1 MRQWTTEQRQ
11 CIEARGGSLLVSAA
25 AGSGKT
31 SVLVERILRRITDPD
46 NPADVDRLLVVT
58 FTKAA
63 AAEMKQ
69 RLAAA
74 LSALLA
80 EHPEDRRLA
89 RQQMLLPRAH
99 ISTVHGFCA
108 DLLREHFHALDLSP
122 QFRVAEEG
130 QTALLREEAVTEV
143 LEEGYAG
150 GDPAFLE
157 LAGLL
162 STGRS
167 DRGFQRAIER
177 IYGFIQSHPFP
188 DLWLNEQEARYS
200 PEGPDASD
208 TPWGLLVRAR
218 ILDTV
223 RYAVTLLDKAI
234 ALAEEEERMAAAY
247 GPALRAGREALREL
261 CRTLPRLG
269 WDETGAAL
277 DAFAFPPFGRLLKY
291 GDEPRKARV
300 TALRDEVKKR
310 MKPLSALLC
319 GSGADFRED
328 RAALYPLIRILFGVV
343 RQFGERYQ
351 EKKAGRQ
358 IVDFNDL
365 EHGALRLLIA
375 QGENGLGVRTPLA
388 VELSSRFDEVLVD
401 EYQDTNAAQDALFTA
416 LSREE
421 TNLFFVGDVKQSIYG
436 FRQAMPDLFIAR
448 RDAYPPFDGTA
459 FPASITLGHNFR
471 SRREVTDA
479 VNFVFRQL
487 MTRETGGI
495 RYDGREALV
504 PSASYPQAD
513 GCETELW
520 VLDAGTLAPDDS
532 RDAAEARL
540 IAGRIHELL
549 DAFPVTENGRTR
561 PARFGDFCILLR
573 SKAAHAAAYADELNR
588 CGIPAWTAAAGG
600 FFAAPEV
607 ASAISLLRFIDN
619 PLQDVP
625 LLAVLLSPAFGFTP
639 DDLAR
644 IRMRDKASP
653 LFAAVR
659 RMGEAEEE
667 EGELARRCADFLARV
682 DGWRL
687 LAASLPADRLIRRLF
702 DDSGL
707 IAAAA
712 ASRHGEQRAANLRL
726 LLDYARGFEQNGFRG
741 LSAFVRYLDRLE
753 QQDMDL
759 SPASAA
765 EAGNAVRILSIHNSK
780 GLEFPVVFLAGLGG
794 LFNPDSTRGDLLLH
808 AQAGVGLVR
817 RDPASLRQVNTLP
830 RQGVALA
837 IQNSERAEELR
848 VLYVAMTRAKEK
860 LCMTM
865 TLRQPEA
872 LLARLAA
879 TLGGEEALPAYTVLT
894 ARSMSEW
901 LLACALR
908 HPSGKILRDLAGD
921 GGVSLRPAETPW
933 RVEVARAPA
942 RRAEAAE
949 AREAPPPDPARIAV
963 LRERLAYTYPY
974 AALGRAPSKLAAS
987 ALSRGEEGLRPRRP
1001 FVARTRPAFLSRSG
1015 LSPAERGTALH
1026 TFMQFADYPRA
1037 AADPQAEI
1045 QRLVQSRFLTPEQ
1058 AASLPLPKIRRFFA
1072 GGLYARMAASPFCR
1086 REEPFTIGLPASR
1099 FADAPGAADE
1109 LVIVQGIADCVF
1121 EEEGGL
1127 VLVDYK
1133 TDRASNGEELAARY
1147 ADQLRIYAF
1156 ALAQTLERPVKSCL
1170 LYAFSLDA
1178 AVPVAFEETGEFRL
1192 AALEETEPNRY
1203 VEPAGDPGEEEP
1215 PEPLAKE

>member
-31 SVLVERILRRITDPD
+31 SVLVERIVRRITDPE
-46 NPADVDRLLVVT
+46 NPVDVDRLLVVT

-69 RLAAA
+69 RLASA
-74 LSALLA
+74 LSARLA
-80 EHPEDRRLA
+80 ERPEDRRLA

-122 QFRVAEEG
+122 QFQVAEEG

-143 LEEGYAG
+143 LEEGYASR
-150 GDPAFLE
+150 DPAFLE

-167 DRGFQRAIER
+167 DRGFQRAVER
-177 IYGFIQSHPFP
+177 IYDFIQSHPFP
-188 DLWLNEQEARYS
+188 ERWLTEQEARYA
-200 PEGPDASD
+200 PDGPDAPD

-234 ALAEEEERMAAAY
+234 VLAEEEERMAAAY

-261 CRTLPRLG
+261 CRALPHLG

-277 DAFAFPPFGRLLKY
+277 DAFAFPAFGRLLKY
-291 GDEPRKARV
+291 EDEPRKARV

-319 GSGADFRED
+319 GSEADFRED
-328 RAALYPLIRILFGVV
+328 MAALYPLIHVLFDVV
-343 RQFGERYQ
+343 RRFGKRYDQ
-351 EKKAGRQ
+351 KKAEKQ
-358 IVDFNDL
+358 LVDFNDL
-365 EHGALRLLIA
+365 EHGALRLLVA

-388 VELSSRFDEVLVD
+388 LELSSRFDEVLVD

-448 RDAYPPFDGTA
+448 RDAYPSFDGTA

-471 SRREVTDA
+471 SRKEVTDG
-479 VNFVFRQL
+479 VNFVFKQL

-495 RYDGREALV
+495 RYDEREALV
-504 PSASYPQAD
+504 PAASYPEAA

-520 VLDAGTLAPDDS
+520 VLDAGTLEPDDDK
-532 RDAAEARL
+532 DAAEARL
-540 IAGRIHELL
+540 IARRIHELL
-549 DAFPVTENGRTR
+549 DTFPVTENGQPR

-573 SKAAHAAAYADELNR
+573 SKATHAAAYADELNR
-588 CGIPAWTAAAGG
+588 CGIPAWTAASGG

-607 ASAISLLRFIDN
+607 AAAISLLRFLDN

-659 RMGEAEEE
+659 RMGEAAE
-667 EGELARRCADFLARV
+667 EGDLARRCADFLTRI

-687 LAASLPADRLIRRLF
+687 LAASLPADRLLRRLF

-707 IAAAA
+707 LAAAA

-726 LLDYARGFEQNGFRG
+726 LLDYARGFEQKGFRG

-759 SPASAA
+759 APASAA

-817 RDPASLRQVNTLP
+817 RDPASLRQVATLP

-865 TLRQPEA
+865 TLRQPGA

-879 TLGGEEALPAYTVLT
+879 TLGEEETLPAFTVLT

-908 HPSGKILRDLAGD
+908 HPSGKLLRDLAGD
-921 GGVSLRPAETPW
+921 GGVSLRPAEAPW
-933 RVEVARAPA
+933 RIEVARAPA
-942 RRAEAAE
+942 RAEASAALQE
-949 AREAPPPDPARIAV
+949 TPPPDPILLDA
-963 LRERLAYTYPY
+963 LRERLAYAYPY
-974 AALGRAPSKLAAS
+974 APLGHAPSKLAAS
-987 ALSRGEEGLRPRRP
+987 ALSRDAGDLRPRRP

-1045 QRLVQSRFLTPEQ
+1045 DRLVKSRFLTPEQ
-1058 AASLPLPKIRRFFA
+1058 AESLPLPKIRRFFA

-1086 REEPFTIGLPASR
+1086 REEHFTIGLPAAL

-1109 LVIVQGIADCVF
+1109 LVVIQGIADCVF
-1121 EEEGGL
+1121 EEGGGL
-1127 VLVDYK
+1127 VIVDYK
-1133 TDRASNGEELAARY
+1133 TDRVADGGELAERY
-1147 ADQLRIYAF
+1147 TDQLRIYAY

-1178 AVPVAFEETGEFRL
+1178 AVPVSLEETGGFRL

-1203 VEPAGDPGEEEP
+1203 IETAEEP
-1215 PEPLAKE
+1215 PDEEPAEPTKKE